1 MTATLVS
8 LIADNFKA
16 SLPVI
21 SIDSPSCEEE
31 AMIETLCKVGIDLG
45 LPVLVY
51 DEVNFLRV
59 PDTVIGQGLSY
70 EKFTEFR
77 PQANPLVE
85 VLLYIREY
93 EGPALFVLV
102 DIHHNLGGDQVNH
115 EAVRFIK
122 TLAMELTRSR
132 KRLVILGQDMALHS
146 SLEGLVT
153 ELTNQLP
160 DGDTIGQCVDQALSD
175 LVEDFDRPGFAIT
188 LTNPE
193 RQRLY
198 QSCQGLTQFEI
209 SRALRLAA
217 VSDGV
222 IDSATAERIASQ
234 KITKLRKLNV
244 EFCGKP
250 QVEAAGLDLLK
261 AWINRKG
268 KRFHTPDPLRP
279 APKGMMLVGVPGS
292 GKSLIAQTIGTLWNV
307 PVLSVDMG
315 SIYGSLVGE
324 SEANLRR
331 LLSTAEAIAPCVL
344 FLDEIEK
351 ALAGVNSPGDS
362 GVSQRL
368 FGKLLTWMQEK
379 TAPVFVLATANNI
392 AGLPPEFTRKG
403 RFDEIFFV
411 DLPNPLERKAILE
424 AHLSR
429 YGVAGVD
436 ITHILAATEGF
447 SGAELAAVVEEALDL
462 MDEDGQTTL
471 TPDYLQAAIKAT
483 CPLSERNP
491 EALAN
496 LRDWAKVSARP
507 ATQRLESPTKPAKQG
522 KVVMLG

>member
-198 QSCQGLTQFEI
+198 QS
-209 SRALRLAA
+209 
-217 VSDGV
+217 
-222 IDSATAERIASQ
+222 
-234 KITKLRKLNV
+234 
-244 EFCGKP
+244 
-250 QVEAAGLDLLK
+250 
-261 AWINRKG
+261 
-268 KRFHTPDPLRP
+268 
-279 APKGMMLVGVPGS
+279 
-292 GKSLIAQTIGTLWNV
+292 
-307 PVLSVDMG
+307 
-315 SIYGSLVGE
+315 
-324 SEANLRR
+324 
-331 LLSTAEAIAPCVL
+331 
-344 FLDEIEK
+344 
-351 ALAGVNSPGDS
+351 
-362 GVSQRL
+362 
-368 FGKLLTWMQEK
+368 
-379 TAPVFVLATANNI
+379 
-392 AGLPPEFTRKG
+392 
-403 RFDEIFFV
+403 
-411 DLPNPLERKAILE
+411 
-424 AHLSR
+424 
-429 YGVAGVD
+429 
-436 ITHILAATEGF
+436 
-447 SGAELAAVVEEALDL
+447 
-462 MDEDGQTTL
+462 
-471 TPDYLQAAIKAT
+471 
-483 CPLSERNP
+483 
-491 EALAN
+491 
-496 LRDWAKVSARP
+496 
-507 ATQRLESPTKPAKQG
+507 
-522 KVVMLG
+522 